1 MSELTAEM
9 VAAYQQQQAEA
20 EQQRRHHL
28 INSLITMAAEQ
39 GYEIVALPQI
49 VEDGRLGAVWGV
61 RPK

>member
-20 EQQRRHHL
+20 EQQRRHQL